1 MQKWQVS
8 KDFNVIKHVKQAERR
23 RKKALQKK
31 PGVAMMRICQAI
43 MNKASEC
50 DASFNS
56 PKVIKLPFIEMRW
69 KVQFS
74 PSSGD
79 KGKMMKDTKTDQF

>member
-8 KDFNVIKHVKQAERR
+8 KDFNVIKHVKQAGR

-31 PGVAMMRICQAI
+31 PGFAMMCICQAI

-50 DASFNS
+50 DASFSS

-69 KVQFS
+69 KVQFF
-74 PSSGD
+74 PSSAV
-79 KGKMMKDTKTDQF
+79 